1 MMVLSVAIF
10 LRTISINIYKSKGK
24 WYAFYHNSEL
34 SQKNGE
40 FNDWLRSICV
50 DRLEYNQD
58 GSIKKVKQTGLL
70 TGPR

>member
-1 MMVLSVAIF
+1 MFYQSTFILKF
-10 LRTISINIYKSKGK
+10 TGK

-50 DRLEYNQD
+50 DRLEFNKD
-58 GSIKKVKQTGLL
+58 GSIKKVKQTGVL
-70 TGPR
+70 TGPK